1 MSRPGSGW
9 DLAIDFGTSFTTTA
23 TLAGGRAEVLEIDGS
38 KYVPSLVCVDE
49 DGAILV
55 GRDALNE
62 SAMAPDR
69 TERVPKRALVASEQV
84 LLGERTVATV
94 DLVAAVLE
102 RVAGEAV
109 RRFSGRR
116 PGRVVL
122 THPARWQ
129 AGGLELRRLAE
140 AAERAGLS
148 EPDLVAEPVAAAHHY
163 VRTGSGDQ
171 AVPDG
176 GMIGVYDFGGGTFDT
191 AVLRRRGVGFE
202 LAGSPGG
209 DVALGGEDLDAAFME
224 ILAEHAEAL
233 DPDRWHELWEAE
245 GRVAERHRTTLRRD
259 VTEAKEALSRLPA
272 FNLWVPGYDDEIRVT
287 RREYERA
294 VEPLLARSVVEL
306 RDTIAR
312 AGTTPDALVDVYLTG
327 STSRTPR
334 ISTLLADLLGHVPGM
349 RDDPKAVVALG
360 ALATVPG
367 SVSATMHVRLPGAHP
382 PRPGRVGTPPAPPTP
397 PLTPTG
403 FAVPQPP
410 ADRAATIR
418 RPGGGRRSREGSTPI
433 GELDP
438 RGGRRGTGEPAPE
451 SAPTRR
457 AGGRHAQVE
466 TPAPVEEL
474 ARELAAV
481 AEAAGVADRVAAPPV
496 RAGDTAGTARR
507 RLEAALEEIGGA
519 IGTRFSPFP
528 NLPPGLALQ
537 VLREGRDELGG
548 LGHCLTRLDRVA
560 DRLTAW

>member
-1 MSRPGSGW
+1 VSGRGPGW

-23 TLAGGRAEVLEIDGS
+23 TLAGGRTEVLEIDGS
-38 KYVPSLVCVDE
+38 KYVPSLVCLDD
-49 DGAILV
+49 DGTILV

-84 LLGERTVATV
+84 LLGARPVATV
-94 DLVAAVLE
+94 DLVAAVLD
-102 RVAGEAV
+102 RVAGEAA

-140 AAERAGLS
+140 AAERAGLG

-163 VRTGSGDQ
+163 VRSGD

-209 DVALGGEDLDAAFME
+209 DVALGGEDLDAALME
-224 ILAEHAEAL
+224 ILAAHAEAL
-233 DPDRWHELWEAE
+233 DADRWYELWEAE
-245 GRVAERHRTTLRRD
+245 GRVAERHRTLLRRD
-259 VTEAKEALSRLPA
+259 VTQAKEALSRLPA
-272 FNLWVPGYDDEIRVT
+272 VNLWVPGYDDEIRVT

-294 VEPLLARSVVEL
+294 VEPLLARSVAEL
-306 RDTIAR
+306 ADTISR

-367 SVSATMHVRLPGAHP
+367 SVSATMHVRLPGAP
-382 PRPGRVGTPPAPPTP
+382 PRGPGRPPAGTPGRPVPPGGAPPARPTP
-397 PLTPTG
+397 PLTPQG
-403 FAVPQPP
+403 FPVP
-410 ADRAATIR
+410 
-418 RPGGGRRSREGSTPI
+418 
-433 GELDP
+433 
-438 RGGRRGTGEPAPE
+438 EPAPDT
-451 SAPTRR
+451 ATTVRR
-457 AGGRHAQVE
+457 PPGGSSRAGRHAAPDATGPGGPGPARDAELTVRE
-466 TPAPVEEL
+466 TGATGSQTVREI
-474 ARELAAV
+474 AREIAAV
-481 AEAAGVADRVAAPPV
+481 AEAAGVADLVTAPPV
-496 RAGDTAGTARR
+496 RAGEGGDAARR
-507 RLEAALEEIGGA
+507 RLETALEGLGAA
-519 IGTRFSPFP
+519 IGTRYSPFP
-528 NLPPGLALQ
+528 GLPPAIALQ

-548 LGHCLTRLDRVA
+548 LGHCLTRLDGVTERVGA
-560 DRLTAW
+560 L

>member
-1 MSRPGSGW
+1 MSGPGQPW

-38 KYVPSLVCVDE
+38 KYVPSLVCLDE
-49 DGAILV
+49 DGTILV
-55 GRDALNE
+55 GRDAVTE

-69 TERVPKRALVASEQV
+69 TERVPKRALVAHEQV

-116 PGRVVL
+116 PARVVL

-129 AGGLELRRLAE
+129 AGGLELRRLTE
-140 AAERAGLS
+140 AADRAGLGV
-148 EPDLVAEPVAAAHHY
+148 PDLVAEPVAAAHHY
-163 VRTGSGDQ
+163 VRSGSGDQ

-191 AVLRRRGVGFE
+191 AVLLRRGVGFE

-209 DVALGGEDLDAAFME
+209 DVALGGEDLDVAFME

-233 DPDRWHELWEAE
+233 DPDPWNELWEAE
-245 GRVAERHRTTLRRD
+245 GRVAERHRTLLRRD
-259 VTEAKEALSRLPA
+259 VTQAKEALSRLPA

-294 VEPLLARSVVEL
+294 IEPLLARSVVEL
-306 RDTIAR
+306 QDTIAR

-334 ISTLLADLLGHVPGM
+334 ISTLLGDLLGHVPGM
-349 RDDPKAVVALG
+349 RDDPKAVVVLG

-367 SVSATMHVRLPGAHP
+367 SVSATIHVSLPGAH
-382 PRPGRVGTPPAPPTP
+382 RRRRGSGGTPGRVVTPPALPTP

-403 FAVPQPP
+403 FAVPEPP
-410 ADRAATIR
+410 ADLSATVR
-418 RPGGGRRSREGSTPI
+418 RPTSGPVGRP
-433 GELDP
+433 
-438 RGGRRGTGEPAPE
+438 TG
-451 SAPTRR
+451 
-457 AGGRHAQVE
+457 GGRHA
-466 TPAPVEEL
+466 TGTSGRDAADEL

-481 AEAAGVADRVAAPPV
+481 AEAAGVADRVTVAPV
-496 RAGDTAGTARR
+496 RAGDTGDTVRR
-507 RLEAALEEIGGA
+507 RLEGALEEVGAA
-519 IGTRFSPFP
+519 IGARFSPFP
-528 NLPPGLALQ
+528 GLTPPIALK

-548 LGHCLTRLDRVA
+548 LGHSLTRLDRVA
-560 DRLTAW
+560 ERLAAW

>member
-1 MSRPGSGW
+1 VRGRGW

-23 TLAGGRAEVLEIDGS
+23 TLAGGRTEVLEIDGS
-38 KYVPSLVCVDE
+38 KYVPSLVCLDD
-49 DGAILV
+49 DGTILV

-62 SAMAPDR
+62 SAMAPER

-84 LLGERTVATV
+84 LLGERTLATV
-94 DLVAAVLE
+94 DLVAAVLD

-109 RRFSGRR
+109 RRFSGQR
-116 PGRVVL
+116 PARVVL

-129 AGGLELRRLAE
+129 AGGLELRRLTE
-140 AAERAGLS
+140 AAERAGLGV
-148 EPDLVAEPVAAAHHY
+148 PDLVAEPVAAAHHY
-163 VRTGSGDQ
+163 VRSGD

-233 DPDRWHELWEAE
+233 DADRWYELWEAT
-245 GRVAERHRTTLRRD
+245 GRVAERHRTLLRRD
-259 VTEAKEALSRLPA
+259 VTQAKEALSRLPA
-272 FNLWVPGYDDEIRVT
+272 VNLWVPGYDDEIRVT

-294 VEPLLARSVVEL
+294 VEPLLARSVAEL
-306 RDTIAR
+306 ADTIGR
-312 AGTTPDALVDVYLTG
+312 AGTAPDGLVDVYLTG

-367 SVSATMHVRLPGAHP
+367 SVSATMHVRLPGAP
-382 PRPGRVGTPPAPPTP
+382 RSSTLGSTPDRRPGYPPGGHPARPAVPPPNAPPPARPTP
-397 PLTPTG
+397 PLTPVG
-403 FAVPQPP
+403 FAVPEPPSDTATTVRRQPSGRGSGTESEP
-410 ADRAATIR
+410 SRA
-418 RPGGGRRSREGSTPI
+418 PS
-433 GELDP
+433 
-438 RGGRRGTGEPAPE
+438 
-451 SAPTRR
+451 
-457 AGGRHAQVE
+457 GRHAAAD
-466 TPAPVEEL
+466 PADDTAEEL
-474 ARELAAV
+474 GAIAREIGAV
-481 AEAAGVADRVAAPPV
+481 AEAAGVADRLAAPTV
-496 RAGDTAGTARR
+496 RAGERGAAARR
-507 RLEAALEEIGGA
+507 HLRTALEEVGSA
-519 IGTRFSPFP
+519 IGARFSPFP
-528 NLPPGLALQ
+528 GLPPAVALQ

-548 LGHCLTRLDRVA
+548 LGHCLDRLDQVA
-560 DRLTAW
+560 QRLAAA

>member
-1 MSRPGSGW
+1 MSRPGPGW

-49 DGAILV
+49 DGTILV

-140 AAERAGLS
+140 AAERAGLG

-163 VRTGSGDQ
+163 VRTGD

-224 ILAEHAEAL
+224 ILAAHAEAL
-233 DPDRWHELWEAE
+233 DPDRWNVLWEAE

-294 VEPLLARSVVEL
+294 VEPLLARSVAEL
-306 RDTIAR
+306 QDTIAR

-349 RDDPKAVVALG
+349 RDDPKAVVVLG

-367 SVSATMHVRLPGAHP
+367 SVSATMHVRLPGAP
-382 PRPGRVGTPPAPPTP
+382 LRRPGRAAAPPAPPTP

-403 FAVPQPP
+403 FAMPQPP
-410 ADRAATIR
+410 ADRSATVR
-418 RPGGGRRSREGSTPI
+418 RPGGGRRS
-433 GELDP
+433 
-438 RGGRRGTGEPAPE
+438 TGEPAPE

-466 TPAPVEEL
+466 APAPVEEL

-481 AEAAGVADRVAAPPV
+481 AEAAGVADRVAAPAV
-496 RAGDTAGTARR
+496 RPGDTGDGARR
-507 RLEAALEEIGGA
+507 RLEAALEDIGGA